1 MENHR
6 TMIRRILLTS
16 VLFISVAG
24 VTVAKDVIKETDCVK
39 RTQLIVQE
47 CLKNE
52 RMWKNGRDSI
62 EKYVRIYPDNPELN
76 YLYGL
81 YFYYGAKNIKNAR
94 YRFVRAIQ
102 ADDQHDKAKKMM
114 IAVEDTLGNYSS
126 AICYVNEVL
135 EAQPYD
141 KELWKRKISL
151 LRKTNNHV
159 EADEVQERMARIFPE
174 DNALARKV
182 LAQNQD
188 KLAKLSKRDRQ
199 TGLAHDLELW
209 IESDATKYSN
219 YRDLVSVY
227 QNLGE
232 YDKAIETAKRGLRSA
247 TMTSTQKDT
256 LLRKAIG
263 LMTEQGLY
271 NEALSLGKDYH
282 AEAMAYQ
289 GIADD
294 ARLHDA
300 YEANAKLYDKT
311 KNRDALRYLVNTS
324 VSRGYYDDAQ
334 TYIRALYGNDSTALL
349 QQQYGLEVRMGHDQA
364 AQSALMKLY
373 SRNPDDP
380 KLREEYIDAFQRM
393 SNNDVANAQWHDADK
408 DLGEL
413 YYLLKDSVEH
423 EYWPSMMIRRMMTY
437 GHLQHYDKVCDTYHK
452 ACIGLPAE
460 QQLFTAAYEDI
471 VLPRMKAFEEEERYD
486 SALVV
491 AEQLLTDVPTSITA
505 LRHCIN
511 MSQTLKKDSLFFRY
525 AQKGYEIQGDEPY
538 FITKYATALSQQRQY
553 DQALELLEKH
563 SRDKAYVNPTIISTH
578 SGVTL
583 DLLSDTT
590 LHITRDKD
598 ALRNYVNRAL
608 QCDPSNKELLYYLG
622 VAYEKHHEWD
632 SAHYYQ
638 SRYQQPGNA
647 EQREYYQHM
656 DYLQFRSFKERIDFS
671 YTHALYDT
679 RQEDLAS
686 TGHLYSI
693 ATVTYAHLAGKNT
706 YTGQISYKG
715 IDGYHD
721 GNQHESGGAG
731 LELMAQWDH
740 QFTNRLSGWV
750 SGSWSNRY
758 FNKFGLNIA
767 ASYAFD
773 HGWTPSMRLGYRR
786 TPETYLYLSGDN
798 RNNIENK
805 QYNLFMVMPSVEKAW
820 ERIRT
825 TLTTDLV
832 MMESSFYYNIGLKG
846 KLFFNDDN
854 ISSVSLITG
863 FGSFPELTFFEQT
876 ALRNVSHTNSMIG
889 FDVQVLCSSR
899 FYVGLSG
906 SWNTCY
912 DPYWDANGTLT
923 DSYRNIYSITAQL
936 HVAF

>member
-1 MENHR
+1 MENYR
-6 TMIRRILLTS
+6 TMIQRILLTLLL
-16 VLFISVAG
+16 VMSVAG
-24 VTVAKDVIKETDCVK
+24 VTVAKDVIKETNCVK

-62 EKYVRIYPDNPELN
+62 EKYMRIYPDNPELN

-141 KELWKRKISL
+141 KRLWERKVSL
-151 LRKTNNHV
+151 LRKMNNHV
-159 EADEVQERMARIFPE
+159 EADEIQERMARIFPE
-174 DNALARKV
+174 DKALEKKV
-182 LAQNQD
+182 LAKNQD
-188 KLAKLSKRDRQ
+188 KWAQMSKRDKQ
-199 TGLAHDLELW
+199 TELARDMELW
-209 IESDATKYSN
+209 IEADSTKYSN
-219 YRDLVSVY
+219 YRDLTSVY
-227 QNLGE
+227 QSLGN
-232 YDKAIETAKRGLRSA
+232 YNKAIETAKRGLRSA
-247 TMTSTQKDT
+247 KMTNAQKDS
-256 LLRKAIG
+256 LLRKSIG

-271 NEALSLGKDYH
+271 NEAISLGKHYH
-282 AEAMAYQ
+282 AESMAYQ
-289 GIADD
+289 GIAED

-300 YEANAKLYDKT
+300 YEANARLYDKT
-311 KNRDALRYLVNTS
+311 KNRDALEYLVNTS
-324 VSRGYYDDAQ
+324 VTRGYYEDAQ
-334 TYIRALYGNDSTALL
+334 SYIKALYGNDSTELL
-349 QQQYGLEVRMGHDQA
+349 KKQYGLEMRMGHEQA

-373 SRNPDDP
+373 RQTPNDP
-380 KLREEYIDAFQRM
+380 TLREEYIDVFQRM
-393 SNNDVANAQWHDADK
+393 SNSNVANAQWHDAEN
-408 DLGEL
+408 DLQEL
-413 YYLLKDSVEH
+413 YSLLKDSTQH
-423 EYWPSMMIRRMMTY
+423 EYWPSMMVRRMMTFS
-437 GHLQHYDKVCDTYHK
+437 HLQHYYKVRKTYHE
-452 ACIGLPAE
+452 ACSKLPSE
-460 QQLFTAAYEDI
+460 QQLFASAYEDI
-471 VLPRMKAFEEEERYD
+471 VLPHLKAYEEEERYD

-491 AEQLLTDVPTSITA
+491 AERLLTDVPTSIVA

-511 MSQTLKKDSLFFRY
+511 MSLTLKKDSLFLQY
-525 AQKGYEIQGDEPY
+525 AQKGYEVQGDEPY

-553 DQALELLEKH
+553 DQALNLLERYNKGK
-563 SRDKAYVNPTIISTH
+563 SYINPTIINTH
-578 SGVTL
+578 SGVIL
-583 DLLSDTT
+583 ELLSDTT
-590 LHITRDKD
+590 MHVTRDKD

-608 QCDPSNKELLYYLG
+608 QYDPSNKELLYYLG
-622 VAYEKHHEWD
+622 MAYEKNHEWGA
-632 SAHYYQ
+632 AHYYQ

-647 EQREYYQHM
+647 DQREYYQHM
-656 DYLQFRSFKERIDFS
+656 DYLQFRSFKERVDFS

-721 GNQHESGGAG
+721 GNEHESGGAG

-740 QFTNRLSGWV
+740 QFNSRWNGMV
-750 SGSWSNRY
+750 SAAWSNRY
-758 FNKFGLNIA
+758 FNKWGANIA
-767 ASYAFD
+767 ASYAFE
-773 HGWTPSMRLGYRR
+773 HGWTPTLRLGYRR
-786 TPETYLYLSGDN
+786 TPETYLYLSGNN
-798 RNNIENK
+798 RNNVENK

-899 FYVGLSG
+899 LYVGLSG

-912 DPYWDANGTLT
+912 DPYWDASGTLI